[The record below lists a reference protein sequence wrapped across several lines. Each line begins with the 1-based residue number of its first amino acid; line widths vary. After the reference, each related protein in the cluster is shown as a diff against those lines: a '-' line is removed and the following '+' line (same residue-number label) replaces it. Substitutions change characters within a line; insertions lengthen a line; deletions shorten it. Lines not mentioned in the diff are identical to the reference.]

1 MHINANLERLRPEEM
16 TTDDLAS
23 AWEQAQFLRA
33 RAIESADQA
42 RMAAWHKRCGAL
54 REELVARQ
62 LYFRLLDPGAPAA

>member
-1 MHINANLERLRPEEM
+1 
-16 TTDDLAS
+16 
-23 AWEQAQFLRA
+23 LRA